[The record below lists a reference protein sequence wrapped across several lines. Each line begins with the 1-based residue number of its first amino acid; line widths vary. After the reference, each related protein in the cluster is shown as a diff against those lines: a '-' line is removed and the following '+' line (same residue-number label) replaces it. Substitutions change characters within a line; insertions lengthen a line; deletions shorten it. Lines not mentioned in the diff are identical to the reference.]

1 MKRHLASL
9 LLAGLTGAVAMIL
22 APAIASAHGSI
33 TSNLAEQRFEVAPDH
48 AEFTADVP
56 VDLATAKAKLR
67 YLGNVEVSSDLY
79 FADDVPTLEL
89 ELVVGA
95 PGTTFAFDLPELG
108 AGTYALDWEVTPIG
122 DHSDQA
128 VQLFVV
134 TVGSS
139 NPDPVPPVPQDTA
152 TVASESE
159 VPVVPVDNRSNTF
172 IYLLACAVVAAVS
185 AAVISIVARRW
196 RRK

>member
-9 LLAGLTGAVAMIL
+9 LLAGLTGAVALIL
-22 APAIASAHGSI
+22 APAVVSAHGNI

-67 YLGNVEVSSDLY
+67 YLGNVEVSTDLY

-89 ELVVGA
+89 ELVTGT

-122 DHSDQA
+122 DHPDQA

-134 TVGSS
+134 TVGSA
-139 NPDPVPPVPQDTA
+139 NPDPVPPVLSGQAPNATDGSGDTSSGD
-152 TVASESE
+152 TGSSSTTSLV
-159 VPVVPVDNRSNTF
+159 
-172 IYLLACAVVAAVS
+172 ILLAAALSAVAGVLVLRR
-185 AAVISIVARRW
+185 ARR
-196 RRK
+196 